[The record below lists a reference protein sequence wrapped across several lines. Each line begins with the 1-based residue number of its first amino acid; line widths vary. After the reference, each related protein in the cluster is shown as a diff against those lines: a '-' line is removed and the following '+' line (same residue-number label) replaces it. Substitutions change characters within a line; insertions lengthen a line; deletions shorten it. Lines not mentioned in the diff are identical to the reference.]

1 MSRILISSVIIGTV
15 SGLMLLLFFA
25 YIQMLSGI
33 NLMDLLLNTDFI
45 FGGRPGLLTEIMLHL
60 GMSIVI
66 AFILKV
72 VHVHRH
78 WWYLP
83 VTILLL
89 LIVVAL
95 YFILQWAGDSVYISD
110 NSIGFILWGIFHI
123 GYFELVYYMYKSGY

>member
-1 MSRILISSVIIGTV
+1 MSRILISSIIIGTV

-45 FGGRPGLLTEIMLHL
+45 FGGRLGMMTEIMLHL
-60 GMSIVI
+60 GISVVI

-83 VTILLL
+83 VTILML
-89 LIVVAL
+89 LISVLL

-110 NSIGFILWGIFHI
+110 NSIGLILWGIFHI
-123 GYFELVYYMYKSGY
+123 GYFELIYYMYRSGY